1 MPGFIGIPELLI
13 LGVVILLVFGPK
25 RLPEI
30 ARSLGKGMRELKS
43 SIGGDQHEDEVR
55 PELLAVP
62 TEPETVVDGSDR
74 DAVPAAAVRI
84 VGVPETRLRGQL
96 APERRDGRGD
106 GPLPEAVASRAG
118 VEEDTGDKAVAGLVA

>member
-13 LGVVILLVFGPK
+13 LGLVILLVFGPK

-43 SIGGDQHEDEVR
+43 SIGGDHHDDGIR

-62 TEPETVVDGSDR
+62 TEHEAVSDRFDR
-74 DAVPAAAVRI
+74 DAVPVDADRRAA
-84 VGVPETRLRGQL
+84 RGAGSL
-96 APERRDGRGD
+96 AD
-106 GPLPEAVASRAG
+106 
-118 VEEDTGDKAVAGLVA
+118 EDTGDKAVADLVA